1 MPGEKYKVCVAS
13 VWILF
18 LSSSCR
24 VAVLLQLHTHKLL
37 GFVVV
42 VPSYNY
48 VVSIQFKIRACR
60 NCGPEKG
67 EFKLQR
73 SVSVYFTQWTN
84 NCDDQS
90 TQFRRV
96 PIVSLRV
103 RKKRKVAVDVIKNWK
118 WLIVEAFRYSLLNSW
133 YPYCCCESVRLVDD
147 HLWKIQS
154 GWSSNNWLC
163 VVVNCFDGT

>member
-1 MPGEKYKVCVAS
+1 MPGEKYKGCVAS

-73 SVSVYFTQWTN
+73 SVSVYFTQRRN

-103 RKKRKVAVDVIKNWK
+103 RKKRK
-118 WLIVEAFRYSLLNSW
+118 ESLST
-133 YPYCCCESVRLVDD
+133 
-147 HLWKIQS
+147 
-154 GWSSNNWLC
+154 SSKTGS
-163 VVVNCFDGT
+163 DS